1 MKKLKKTL
9 QSVTE
14 LAVLPEAYRDELKSM
29 LYCNEEKLRVYGQFC
44 ASILLGK
51 LEDCGLNLISVCCY
65 LHQRY
70 EAKQFRE
77 MHLFLMMLFV
87 CIGRK
92 PVHQFVEIGH
102 FDDLLEILMDE
113 MMGCFDDFFLDAD
126 DLEED
131 DDDEY

>member
-1 MKKLKKTL
+1 MKKLRKTL

-14 LAVLPEAYRDELKSM
+14 LAVLPEAYRDDLKSTIN
-29 LYCNEEKLRVYGQFC
+29 CDEEALRVFGQFY
-44 ASILLGK
+44 ASVLVNG
-51 LEDCGLNLISVCCY
+51 LEKSGLNLVFVCCY

-77 MHLFLMMLFV
+77 MHLFLMMLLV

-102 FDDLLEILMDE
+102 FDDLLEILMNE
-113 MMGCFDDFFLDAD
+113 MMGCFDDFFLDAGS
-126 DLEED
+126 LEDE